1 MSEIADK
8 EKAIK
13 EQRSLCI
20 KIGAILVKSF
30 TKENDPMA
38 KKALEVCVNK
48 TSSEKDKLLIQ
59 HFIDQNCKNFKLEF
73 QGVN

>member
-1 MSEIADK
+1 MSNDFNK

-48 TSSEKDKLLIQ
+48 SSSEKDKLLIQ
-59 HFIDQNCKNFKLEF
+59 HFIDQHCKKLKLEF
-73 QGVN
+73 QSVN